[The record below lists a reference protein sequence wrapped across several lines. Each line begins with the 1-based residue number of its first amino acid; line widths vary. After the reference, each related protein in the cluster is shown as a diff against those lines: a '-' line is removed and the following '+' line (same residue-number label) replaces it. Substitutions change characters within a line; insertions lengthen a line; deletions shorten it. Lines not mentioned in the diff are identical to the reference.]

1 VNALL
6 SSINLYPYNLAK
18 AKAEMAESA
27 YPHGFSATLL
37 AVNYAVYVNVSQVLA
52 AELGRI
58 GIKVQ
63 LKEETLAASEADVA
77 PEQRLAHFSEY
88 GCLSPVPNW
97 FNLQLSSSQI
107 ALDNNVANYWSPA
120 VDHLLTVGGTTSDR
134 AKRFAAYSAIVRQ
147 LAVDVPYVPLFDP
160 EVGLALSSKFS
171 YPSYSYWSVVDD
183 YPLGVKLAS

>member
-1 VNALL
+1 MNALL

-107 ALDNNVANYWSPA
+107 ALDNNVANYSSPA
-120 VDHLLTVGGTTSDR
+120 VDHLLTVGDTTSDR

-171 YPSYSYWSVVDD
+171 YPSYNYWSVVDD